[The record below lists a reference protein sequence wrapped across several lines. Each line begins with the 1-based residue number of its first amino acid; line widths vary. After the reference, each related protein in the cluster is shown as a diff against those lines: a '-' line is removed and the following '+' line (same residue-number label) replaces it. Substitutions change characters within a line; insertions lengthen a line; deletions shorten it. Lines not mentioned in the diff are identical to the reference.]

1 MRSQYPTEPFDR
13 AASTYDRTVSQG
25 TGFPYD
31 GYEDVLDEVFRR
43 ADVQAGMLVLDLGVG
58 TGNLAA
64 KFVDIGCVVWGIDS
78 SEKMLTEAQRKLPR
92 MSLIRADLLAEWP
105 QVRQRFHRV
114 VSSYAFHHFDLPAKV
129 QLLSRIARYYLTP
142 DGRIVVADIAFA
154 SKQERAVAKKR
165 FREAWEDGEH
175 YWAADEAITELAQS
189 GLCCEYR
196 QVSECGGV
204 FTVSAAQE
212 AA

>member
-1 MRSQYPTEPFDR
+1 MRSPYPTDPFDR
-13 AASTYDRTVSQG
+13 AASAYDQTVLKG
-25 TGFPYD
+25 RGFPYG
-31 GYEDVLDEVFRR
+31 GYEKVLDEVFRL
-43 ADVQAGMLVLDLGVG
+43 ADVKPGMLVLDLGVG

-64 KFVDIGCVVWGIDS
+64 KFVDVGCVVWGIDS

-114 VSSYAFHHFDLPAKV
+114 VSSYAFHHFDLSAKA
-129 QLLSRIARYYLTP
+129 QLLSRIAHYYLRP
-142 DGRIVVADIAFA
+142 GGRIVVADIAFA
-154 SKQERAVAKKR
+154 TKQARADARKR
-165 FREAWEDGEH
+165 FRKAWEDEEH
-175 YWAADEAITELAQS
+175 YWAADEAIAELADA
-189 GLCCEYR
+189 GLHCEYR

-204 FTVSAAQE
+204 FTVSAARE